1 LEEWRG
7 LVNSELEDLGGME
20 DPEMMLELRLE
31 LKEFYETNNKQE
43 LNWLQNFKLLRQLTY
58 GVLWLLVSEFANFLL
73 VLASFVSCQKKVGL
87 VCEKFLL
94 SCNSISTN
102 LGLCRCRL

>member
-7 LVNSELEDLGGME
+7 LVNSEFEDLGGME
-20 DPEMMLELRLE
+20 DPEMMLELGLE

-58 GVLWLLVSEFANFLL
+58 GFVWLLVSEFVNFLL

-102 LGLCRCRL
+102 LGLCRL